1 MSKTKISQ
9 KLDQLKEILDQILE
23 AQTINSD
30 DPDTWD
36 SDTLYNLVEELKK
49 SLALLEDK
57 KIKGQFDQF
66 GQPVYENGLCSLVD
80 EYWEKKDENDDCD

>member
-9 KLDQLKEILDQILE
+9 KLDQLSEILNKITE
-23 AQTINSD
+23 AQIINSD

-36 SDTLYNLVEELKK
+36 SDTLYDLVESCKAALKI
-49 SLALLEDK
+49 LEDK

-66 GQPVYENGLCSLVD
+66 GKPVYENGLCSLVD
-80 EYWEKKDENDDCD
+80 EFWEKQGGSDDCD